1 MSAFG
6 NMMKFF
12 LSLISILFITFM
24 NTFSAQVVAQGNFA
38 AAISTMKVN
47 QQSVNQQSN
56 NRQSNKQQIRVNSSN
71 QAAQMAQSRY
81 GGKVLKVKAKKSG
94 YRVKLIKKDGYIIT
108 VFVDAKSGRIS
119 GR

>member
-6 NMMKFF
+6 NMMKFV
-12 LSLISILFITFM
+12 LSLIIILLITFM
-24 NTFSAQVVAQGNFA
+24 NTFSAQVVAQVNFG

-47 QQSVNQQSN
+47 QQS
-56 NRQSNKQQIRVNSSN
+56 NKQQVRVKSSN

-81 GGKVLKVKAKKSG
+81 GGKVLKVQAKKSG
-94 YRVKLIKKDGYIIT
+94 YRVKLIKKDGYIIA
-108 VFVDAKSGRIS
+108 VFVDAKSGQIS

>member
-6 NMMKFF
+6 NMMKFV
-12 LSLISILFITFM
+12 LSLIIILFITFM
-24 NTFSAQVVAQGNFA
+24 NTFSAQVVAQVNFG

-47 QQSVNQQSN
+47 QQNT
-56 NRQSNKQQIRVNSSN
+56 KQQVRVKSSN

-81 GGKVLKVKAKKSG
+81 GGKVLKVQAQKSG
-94 YRVKLIKKDGYIIT
+94 YRVKLIKKDGHIIS

>member
-6 NMMKFF
+6 NIMKFV
-12 LSLISILFITFM
+12 LSLIIILLITFM
-24 NTFSAQVVAQGNFA
+24 NIFSAQVVARGHFA
-38 AAISTMKVN
+38 ATISTMKVN
-47 QQSVNQQSN
+47 QQSS
-56 NRQSNKQQIRVNSSN
+56 KQQVRVKSSN

-81 GGKVLKVKAKKSG
+81 GGKVLKVQAKKSG

-108 VFVDAKSGRIS
+108 VFVEAKSGRIS

>member
-12 LSLISILFITFM
+12 LSIIIILLITFM
-24 NTFSAQVVAQGNFA
+24 NTFSAQVIAQVNFG

-47 QQSVNQQSN
+47 QQSVTQQNS
-56 NRQSNKQQIRVNSSN
+56 KQQARVKSSN

-81 GGKVLKVKAKKSG
+81 GGKVLKVQAQKSG
-94 YRVKLIKKDGYIIT
+94 YRVKLIKKDGHIIS